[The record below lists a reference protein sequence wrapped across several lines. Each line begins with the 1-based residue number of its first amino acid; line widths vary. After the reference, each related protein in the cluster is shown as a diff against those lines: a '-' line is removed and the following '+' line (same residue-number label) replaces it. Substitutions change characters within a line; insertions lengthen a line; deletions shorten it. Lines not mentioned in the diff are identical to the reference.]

1 MTEQEL
7 KKQYADAIISFIMQN
22 AQQHIC
28 AIEER
33 LIILDALEE
42 AAEYIAKMD

>member
-33 LIILDALEE
+33 LISLMLL
-42 AAEYIAKMD
+42 KKQQNTLQMD